1 MMEVFVLL
9 VAVVTLAYVIV
20 VFRFLDQPETQ
31 VHPWS
36 AEYRKGYPGPGTGP
50 GITTGQRDGVAQ
62 ASVPGRV
69 VDDVIGAKPASS
81 RVLSTVSQASML
93 SCPTLCV
100 IDWALGP
107 THAPFATDP
116 AAATLEQRARDL
128 ADRYWSEIVWLT
140 GHIDEAKL
148 AVVSAALERERAAMR
163 SLEDSVS
170 AA

>member
-1 MMEVFVLL
+1 MMEAFVLL

-36 AEYRKGYPGPGTGP
+36 AEYRKGERGPGPGP
-50 GITTGQRDGVAQ
+50 GITTGQRDGEAQ

-69 VDDVIGAKPASS
+69 VDGVIGAKPAAS

-100 IDWALGP
+100 IDRALGP
-107 THAPFATDP
+107 THAPFSTDP

-140 GHIDEAKL
+140 GQIDDARL
-148 AVVSAALERERAAMR
+148 AIVAAALERERAGMR
-163 SLEDSVS
+163 SMDDSVP